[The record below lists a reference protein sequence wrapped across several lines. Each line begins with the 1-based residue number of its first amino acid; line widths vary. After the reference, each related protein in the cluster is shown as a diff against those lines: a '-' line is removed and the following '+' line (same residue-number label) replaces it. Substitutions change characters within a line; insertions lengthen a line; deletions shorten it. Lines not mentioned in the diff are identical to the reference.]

1 MSGGSVTSTA
11 PWGEITGGGGVN
23 LGGITGVGQ
32 QPFLQAGFGRA
43 AELLKQGA
51 PAYYPQE
58 TLAGFTP
65 LEQQAMADVEGY
77 TRGPRPAR
85 MQQAAEQALT
95 GGLGGQVDYDA
106 GPFGQLRGAL
116 EQNVISSLTRPG
128 TNYATAGILPQ
139 LRQSLVDYQPG
150 GSSRGNMLQQQAIAD
165 AVTKGMTGPLAQA
178 YTTAYTGAQERVPQF
193 MGQYPTIMGAPLE
206 SMAAMGGVGEEQRA
220 MNQAQ
225 MDRAM
230 AKYQYETTAPQQQ
243 LQQYLGNIA
252 GQYGATQQT
261 TPGTMSQMGNLAQLA
276 MAAKFLMPGTPT
288 G

>member
-1 MSGGSVTSTA
+1 MAGGSTTTTTA

-23 LGGITGVGQ
+23 LGGISGVGQ

-51 PAYYPQE
+51 PSYYPNE
-58 TLAGFTP
+58 TLAGFTRP
-65 LEQQAMADVEGY
+65 EQQAMSDVIGY
-77 TRGPRPAR
+77 TGGPRPAR
-85 MQQAAEQALT
+85 MQDAAERALT
-95 GGLGGQVDYDA
+95 GGLGGQVDYNA
-106 GPFGQLRGAL
+106 GPFGQLRGAV
-116 EQNVISSLTRPG
+116 EENVIGSLTRPETG
-128 TNYATAGILPQ
+128 MLPR
-139 LRQSLVDYQPG
+139 LRESLVKYQPG
-150 GSSRGNMLQQQAIAD
+150 GSSRGNMLQQQAISE

-178 YTTAYTGAQERVPQF
+178 YMTAHTGAQERIPQF

-225 MDRAM
+225 MDRSM
-230 AKYQYETTAPQQQ
+230 AQYQYETTAPQQQ

-261 TPGTMSQMGNLAQLA
+261 TPSAMGQLGNLAQLA
-276 MAAKFLMPGTPT
+276 MAGKFLMGT
-288 G
+288 

>member
-1 MSGGSVTSTA
+1 MAGGTTTTS

-23 LGGITGVGQ
+23 LAGIQGTGQ

-43 AELLKQGA
+43 AELLGQGA
-51 PAYYPQE
+51 PSYYPNE

-65 LEQQAMADVEGY
+65 LEQQAMADVEAY
-77 TRGPRPAR
+77 TGGPRPAR

-116 EQNVISSLTRPG
+116 EENVLGSLNRPG
-128 TNYATAGILPQ
+128 TGILPK
-139 LRQSLVDYQPG
+139 LRQSLVEYQPG
-150 GSSRGNMLQQQAIAD
+150 GSSIGNMLQQQAISE
-165 AVTKGMTGPLAQA
+165 AVTKGMTTPLAQA
-178 YTTAYTGAQERVPQF
+178 YERAYTGAQERIPQF

-261 TPGTMSQMGNLAQLA
+261 TPGAMGQIGNLANIA
-276 MAAKFLMPGTPT
+276 MALGIAKQGFTE
-288 G
+288 

>member
-51 PAYYPQE
+51 PAYYPRE

-85 MQQAAEQALT
+85 MQRAAEQALT
-95 GGLGGQVDYDA
+95 GGLGGQVDYNA
-106 GPFGQLRGAL
+106 GPFGDYRSAL
-116 EQNVISSLTRPG
+116 EQNVIGSLTRPE
-128 TNYATAGILPQ
+128 TGILSKI
-139 LRQSLVDYQPG
+139 RNSLVDYQPG
-150 GSSRGNMLQQQAIAD
+150 GSSRGDMLQQQAISE
-165 AVTKGMTGPLAQA
+165 AVTKGMTMPLSQA
-178 YTTAYTGAQERVPQF
+178 YMGAYQGAQERVPQF
-193 MGQYPTIMGAPLE
+193 MSQYPTIMGAPLE
-206 SMAAMGGVGEEQRA
+206 NMAAMGGVGEEQRA

-230 AKYQYETTAPQQQ
+230 AQYQYETTAPQQQ

-261 TPGTMSQMGNLAQLA
+261 TPSTMGQIGNLANIA
-276 MAAKFLMPGTPT
+276 MALGIANQGFK
-288 G
+288 

>member
-11 PWGEITGGGGVN
+11 PWGDITKGAGVN
-23 LGGITGVGQ
+23 IAGMTGTGQ

-43 AELLKQGA
+43 AELLNQGP
-51 PAYYPQE
+51 PAYYPKQ

-65 LEQQAMADVEGY
+65 MEQQAMADVKGY
-77 TRGPRPAR
+77 TQGPRPAR

-95 GGLGGQVDYDA
+95 GGLGGQVDYNA
-106 GPFGQLRGAL
+106 GPFGQMRGAL
-116 EQNVISSLTRPG
+116 EENVLGSLTRPG
-128 TNYATAGILPQ
+128 TGMLPR
-139 LRQSLVDYQPG
+139 LRQSLVEYQPG
-150 GSSRGNMLQQQAIAD
+150 GSSIGNMLQQQAISE
-165 AVTKGMTGPLAQA
+165 AVTKGMTTPLAQA
-178 YTTAYTGAQERVPQF
+178 YMGAYTGAQERVPQF

-252 GQYGATQQT
+252 GQYGGTAQT
-261 TPGTMSQMGNLAQLA
+261 TPGAMDTMAQLA
-276 MAAKFLMPGTPT
+276 TIFAMGKTAFPG

>member
-11 PWGEITGGGGVN
+11 PWGDITKGAGVN
-23 LGGITGVGQ
+23 IAGMTGTGQ

-43 AELLKQGA
+43 AELLNQGP
-51 PAYYPQE
+51 PAYYPKQ

-65 LEQQAMADVEGY
+65 MEQQAMADVKGY
-77 TRGPRPAR
+77 TQGPRPAR

-95 GGLGGQVDYDA
+95 GGLGGQVDYNA
-106 GPFGQLRGAL
+106 GPFGQMRGAL
-116 EQNVISSLTRPG
+116 EENVLGSLTRPG
-128 TNYATAGILPQ
+128 TGMLPR
-139 LRQSLVDYQPG
+139 LRQSLVEYQPG
-150 GSSRGNMLQQQAIAD
+150 GSSVGNMLQQQAISE
-165 AVTKGMTGPLAQA
+165 AVTKGMTNPLAQA
-178 YTTAYTGAQERVPQF
+178 YMGAYTGAQERVPQF

-206 SMAAMGGVGEEQRA
+206 TMAAMGGVGEEQRA

-230 AKYQYETTAPQQQ
+230 AQYQYETTAPQQA

-261 TPGTMSQMGNLAQLA
+261 TPGTMGQIGNLANIA
-276 MAAKFLMPGTPT
+276 MALGIANQGFTS
-288 G
+288 

>member
-1 MSGGSVTSTA
+1 MAGGSTTTTTA

-23 LGGITGVGQ
+23 LGGIAGVGQ

-51 PAYYPQE
+51 PSYYPQE
-58 TLAGFTP
+58 TLAGFTRP
-65 LEQQAMADVEGY
+65 EQQAMSDVIGY
-77 TRGPRPAR
+77 TGGPRPAR

-95 GGLGGQVDYDA
+95 GGLGGQVDYNA

-116 EQNVISSLTRPG
+116 EENVLSSLTRPG
-128 TNYATAGILPQ
+128 TGMLPK

-150 GSSRGNMLQQQAIAD
+150 GSSRGDMLQQQAISE

-178 YTTAYTGAQERVPQF
+178 YMTAHTGAQERVPQF
-193 MGQYPTIMGAPLE
+193 MSQYPTIMGAPLE

-261 TPGTMSQMGNLAQLA
+261 TPSAMGQMGNMAQLA
-276 MAAKFLMPGTPT
+276 MAAKFLAGS
-288 G
+288 

>member
-1 MSGGSVTSTA
+1 MAGGTTSTS

-23 LGGITGVGQ
+23 LAGIQGTGQ

-43 AELLKQGA
+43 AELLGQGA
-51 PAYYPQE
+51 PSYYPKE

-116 EQNVISSLTRPG
+116 EENVLGSLNRPG
-128 TNYATAGILPQ
+128 TGILPK
-139 LRQSLVDYQPG
+139 LRQNLVEYQPG
-150 GSSRGNMLQQQAIAD
+150 GSSRGNMLQQQAISE
-165 AVTKGMTGPLAQA
+165 AVPKGMTGPLAQA
-178 YTTAYTGAQERVPQF
+178 YMTAHTGAQERVPQF
-193 MGQYPTIMGAPLE
+193 MSQYPTIMGAPLE

-261 TPGTMSQMGNLAQLA
+261 TPSAMGQLGNLAQLA
-276 MAAKFLMPGTPT
+276 MACKFLMGT
-288 G
+288 

>member
-1 MSGGSVTSTA
+1 MAGGTTTTS

-23 LGGITGVGQ
+23 LAGIQGTGQ

-43 AELLKQGA
+43 AELLGQGA
-51 PAYYPQE
+51 PSYYPNE

-95 GGLGGQVDYDA
+95 GGLGGQVDYNA

-116 EQNVISSLTRPG
+116 EENVLGSLNRPG
-128 TNYATAGILPQ
+128 TGILPK
-139 LRQSLVDYQPG
+139 LRQSLVEYQPG
-150 GSSRGNMLQQQAIAD
+150 GGSIGSMLQQQAISE
-165 AVTKGMTGPLAQA
+165 AVTKGMTTPLAQA
-178 YTTAYTGAQERVPQF
+178 YERAYTGAQERVPQF

-261 TPGTMSQMGNLAQLA
+261 TPGAMGQIGNLANIA
-276 MAAKFLMPGTPT
+276 MALGIAKQGFTE
-288 G
+288 

>member
-43 AELLKQGA
+43 AELLRQGP
-51 PAYYPQE
+51 PAYYPRE

-85 MQQAAEQALT
+85 MQRAAEQALT

-106 GPFGQLRGAL
+106 GPFGQFRGAL
-116 EQNVISSLTRPG
+116 EENVLSSLTRPETG
-128 TNYATAGILPQ
+128 MLPR
-139 LRQSLVDYQPG
+139 LRESLVNYQPG
-150 GSSRGNMLQQQAIAD
+150 GSSRGDMLQQQAISE
-165 AVTKGMTGPLAQA
+165 AVTKGMTTPLAQA
-178 YTTAYTGAQERVPQF
+178 YMGAYTGAQERIPQF

-206 SMAAMGGVGEEQRA
+206 TMAAMGGVGEEQRA
-220 MNQAQ
+220 MDQAQ

-261 TPGTMSQMGNLAQLA
+261 TPGAMGQIGQLA
-276 MAAKFLMPGTPT
+276 NIAMALGIAKQGLQ
-288 G
+288 

>member
-1 MSGGSVTSTA
+1 MAGGSTTTTTA

-23 LGGITGVGQ
+23 LGGIAGVGQ

-51 PAYYPQE
+51 PSYYPNE
-58 TLAGFTP
+58 TLAGFTRP
-65 LEQQAMADVEGY
+65 EQQAMSDVIGY
-77 TRGPRPAR
+77 TGGPRPAR

-95 GGLGGQVDYDA
+95 GGLGGQVDYNA
-106 GPFGQLRGAL
+106 GPFGQFRGAL
-116 EQNVISSLTRPG
+116 EENVLSSLTRPG
-128 TNYATAGILPQ
+128 TGMLPK
-139 LRQSLVDYQPG
+139 LRQSLVEYQPG
-150 GSSRGNMLQQQAIAD
+150 GSSRGNMLQQQAISE

-178 YTTAYTGAQERVPQF
+178 YMTAHTGAQERVPQF
-193 MGQYPTIMGAPLE
+193 MGQYPSIMGAPLE

-230 AKYQYETTAPQQQ
+230 AQYQYETTAPQQQ

-261 TPGTMSQMGNLAQLA
+261 TPSSMGQLGNVAQLA
-276 MAAKFLMPGTPT
+276 MAAKFLG

>member
-51 PAYYPQE
+51 PSYYPQE
-58 TLAGFTP
+58 TLAGFTRP
-65 LEQQAMADVEGY
+65 EQQAMSDVIGY
-77 TRGPRPAR
+77 TGGPRPAR
-85 MQQAAEQALT
+85 MQDAAERALT
-95 GGLGGQVDYDA
+95 GGLGGQVDYNA

-116 EQNVISSLTRPG
+116 EENVIGSLTRPETG
-128 TNYATAGILPQ
+128 MLPR
-139 LRQSLVDYQPG
+139 LRESLVKYQPG
-150 GSSRGNMLQQQAIAD
+150 GSSRGNMLQQQAISE

-178 YTTAYTGAQERVPQF
+178 YMTAHTGAQERIPQF

-206 SMAAMGGVGEEQRA
+206 NMAAMGGVGEEQRA

-225 MDRAM
+225 IDRAM
-230 AKYQYETTAPQQQ
+230 AQYQYETTAPQQQ

-261 TPGTMSQMGNLAQLA
+261 TPSAMGQMGNMAQLA
-276 MAAKFLMPGTPT
+276 MAAKFLAGA
-288 G
+288 

>member
-1 MSGGSVTSTA
+1 MAGGTTSTS

-23 LGGITGVGQ
+23 LAGIQGTGQ

-43 AELLKQGA
+43 AELLGQGA
-51 PAYYPQE
+51 PSYYPKE
-58 TLAGFTP
+58 TLAGFTR

-116 EQNVISSLTRPG
+116 EENVLGSLNRPG
-128 TNYATAGILPQ
+128 TGILPK
-139 LRQSLVDYQPG
+139 LRQNLVEYQPG
-150 GSSRGNMLQQQAIAD
+150 GSSRGNMLQQQAISE

-178 YTTAYTGAQERVPQF
+178 YMTAHTGAQERVPQF

-252 GQYGATQQT
+252 GQYGVTQQT
-261 TPGTMSQMGNLAQLA
+261 TPSAMGQLGNLAQLA
-276 MAAKFLMPGTPT
+276 MAGKFLMQS
-288 G
+288 

>member
-1 MSGGSVTSTA
+1 MAGGTTSTS

-23 LGGITGVGQ
+23 LAGIQGTGQ

-43 AELLKQGA
+43 AELLGQGA
-51 PAYYPQE
+51 PSYYPKE

-95 GGLGGQVDYDA
+95 TGLGGQVDYDA
-106 GPFGQLRGAL
+106 GPFGQYRAAL
-116 EQNVISSLTRPG
+116 EENVLSSLQRPETG
-128 TNYATAGILPQ
+128 VLPR
-139 LRQSLVDYQPG
+139 LRESLVKYQPG
-150 GSSRGNMLQQQAIAD
+150 GSSIGNLLQQQAISE
-165 AVTKGMTGPLAQA
+165 AVTKGMTTPLAQA
-178 YTTAYTGAQERVPQF
+178 YERAYTGAQERVPQF

-252 GQYGATQQT
+252 GQYGGTAQT
-261 TPGTMSQMGNLAQLA
+261 TPGAMDTMAQLA
-276 MAAKFLMPGTPT
+276 TIFAMGKTALPGS
-288 G
+288 

>member
-1 MSGGSVTSTA
+1 MSGGSVSTTA
-11 PWGEITGGGGVN
+11 PWGSITDNAGVKIA
-23 LGGITGVGQ
+23 GMRGTGQ
-32 QPFLQAGFGRA
+32 QPFLQAGFGQA

-51 PAYYPQE
+51 PSYYPKE

-77 TRGPRPAR
+77 TGGPRPAR

-95 GGLGGQVDYDA
+95 GGLGGQVDYNA
-106 GPFGQLRGAL
+106 GPFGQMRGAL
-116 EQNVISSLTRPG
+116 EQNVLGSLNRPG
-128 TNYATAGILPQ
+128 TGILPQ
-139 LRQSLVDYQPG
+139 LRQSLVEYQPG
-150 GSSRGNMLQQQAIAD
+150 GSSRGNMLQQQAISE
-165 AVTKGMTGPLAQA
+165 AVTKGMTTPLAQA
-178 YTTAYTGAQERVPQF
+178 YMGAYTGAQERVPQF

-206 SMAAMGGVGEEQRA
+206 SMAALGGVGEEQRA

-261 TPGTMSQMGNLAQLA
+261 TPSAMGQLGNLAQLA
-276 MAAKFLMPGTPT
+276 MAGKFLMGS
-288 G
+288 GGA

>member
-1 MSGGSVTSTA
+1 MSGGSVTTTA
-11 PWGEITGGGGVN
+11 PWGDITKGAGVN
-23 LGGITGVGQ
+23 IAGMEGTGQ

-43 AELLKQGA
+43 AELLGQGA
-51 PAYYPQE
+51 PSYYDKP

-85 MQQAAEQALT
+85 MQQAAEDALT

-116 EQNVISSLTRPG
+116 EKNVISSLPRPG
-128 TNYATAGILPQ
+128 TNYATDGILPQ

-150 GSSRGNMLQQQAIAD
+150 GSSRGNMLQQQAISD

-178 YTTAYTGAQERVPQF
+178 YMTAHTGAQERIPQF
-193 MGQYPTIMGAPLE
+193 MQQYPTIMGAPLE

-220 MNQAQ
+220 MDQAI

-243 LQQYLGNIA
+243 LQQNLGNIA
-252 GQYGATQQT
+252 GQYGATHQT
-261 TPGTMSQMGNLAQLA
+261 TPSAMGQLGNLAQLA
-276 MAAKFLMPGTPT
+276 MAGKFLMGT
-288 G
+288 

>member
-51 PAYYPQE
+51 PAYYPRE

-95 GGLGGQVDYDA
+95 SGLGGQVDYDA

-116 EQNVISSLTRPG
+116 EENVLGSLTRPG
-128 TNYATAGILPQ
+128 TGMLPR
-139 LRQSLVDYQPG
+139 LRESLVKYQPG
-150 GSSRGNMLQQQAIAD
+150 GSSIGNLLQQQAISE

-178 YTTAYTGAQERVPQF
+178 YMTAHTGAQERIPQF
-193 MGQYPTIMGAPLE
+193 MGQYPSIMGAPLE
-206 SMAAMGGVGEEQRA
+206 SMAALGGVGEEQRA

-261 TPGTMSQMGNLAQLA
+261 TPGAMGQMGQLA
-276 MAAKFLMPGTPT
+276 NIAMALGIAKQGLQ
-288 G
+288 

>member
-1 MSGGSVTSTA
+1 MAGGTTTTA

-23 LGGITGVGQ
+23 LAGVQGTGQ

-43 AELLKQGA
+43 AELLRQGA
-51 PAYYPQE
+51 PAYYDQP
-58 TLAGFTP
+58 TLAGFTQP
-65 LEQQAMADVEGY
+65 EQQAMADVIGY
-77 TRGPRPAR
+77 TGGPRPAR

-95 GGLGGQVDYDA
+95 TGLGGQVDYNA
-106 GPFGQLRGAL
+106 GPFGQYRSAL
-116 EQNVISSLTRPG
+116 EENVLGSLNRPG
-128 TNYATAGILPQ
+128 TGVLPR
-139 LRQSLVDYQPG
+139 LRQSLVEYQPG
-150 GSSRGNMLQQQAIAD
+150 GSSVGNMLQQQAISE
-165 AVTKGMTGPLAQA
+165 AVTKGMTMPLSQA
-178 YTTAYTGAQERVPQF
+178 YMGAYQGAQERVPQF
-193 MGQYPTIMGAPLE
+193 MQQYPSIMGAPLE
-206 SMAAMGGVGEEQRA
+206 TMAARGGVGEEQRA

-230 AKYQYETTAPQQQ
+230 AQYQYESTAPQQA

-288 G
+288 T

>member
-1 MSGGSVTSTA
+1 MAGGTTSTS

-23 LGGITGVGQ
+23 LAGIQGTGQ

-43 AELLKQGA
+43 AELLGQGA
-51 PAYYPQE
+51 PSYYPKE

-116 EQNVISSLTRPG
+116 EENVLGSLNRPG
-128 TNYATAGILPQ
+128 TGILPK
-139 LRQSLVDYQPG
+139 LRQNLVEYQPG
-150 GSSRGNMLQQQAIAD
+150 GSSRGNMLQQQAISE

-178 YTTAYTGAQERVPQF
+178 YMTAHTGAQERIPQF
-193 MGQYPTIMGAPLE
+193 MGQYPSIMGAPCPN
-206 SMAAMGGVGEEQRA
+206 SSAALPNPAWRNGCCPVPSIPA
-220 MNQAQ
+220 IF
-225 MDRAM
+225 
-230 AKYQYETTAPQQQ
+230 TPAP
-243 LQQYLGNIA
+243 LVISPH
-252 GQYGATQQT
+252 GAVVVTD
-261 TPGTMSQMGNLAQLA
+261 PPDII
-276 MAAKFLMPGTPT
+276 FLLNY
-288 G
+288 